1 MPSRNAR
8 RSSTHHSSIAPE
20 DVGSRSS
27 IAPGFPDDAKY
38 TLASSLL
45 ATMMREVIIDHALM
59 AHKSITKLKR
69 SQGRLQGGCS
79 VCKTTCQSSTLENN
93 QGTTKGESS
102 IKEEDENST
111 TTTNNESTNTTIQP
125 KGLEIY
131 HNNPLLSCI
140 ICSRQVSANRY
151 AQHLASCVGVGKG
164 GIARRKGKSN
174 GNSKVKTALENRKR
188 AGLLMSGA
196 STPIQQRSNSI
207 NDDGTGIASDDEFI
221 KRSKSNLS
229 NSFTKRSASP
239 AMMDNSADSKKLR
252 TEDGP
257 SRAHSLLGASALAAS
272 QPATGSPLN
281 PLRHS
286 KTITI
291 DSDEDEE
298 DDEDEEE
305 EEGAISMSQGQ
316 KSTNAPQSSSV
327 LSGEEGSDFAGDDS
341 GSDDDNESEDGS
353 YQERPKGHHRSETAS
368 LQSEPEDDF

>member
-1 MPSRNAR
+1 MPSKNAR
-8 RSSTHHSSIAPE
+8 RSSTHQSSIAPE
-20 DVGSRSS
+20 DGTPRSS
-27 IAPGFPDDAKY
+27 VAPGGIVDDAKY

-59 AHKSITKLKR
+59 AHKNIIRLRK
-69 SQGRLQGGCS
+69 SQGKLQGGCT
-79 VCKTTCQSSTLENN
+79 VCKTACQASPLDPAHIAKLTNGNGKEAHVKQEYEN
-93 QGTTKGESS
+93 GAS
-102 IKEEDENST
+102 
-111 TTTNNESTNTTIQP
+111 NEANAVQP

-164 GIARRKGKSN
+164 GIARRKGKST

-196 STPIQQRSNSI
+196 STPIHRATPVH
-207 NDDGTGIASDDEFI
+207 DDGASIASDDEFI

-229 NSFTKRSASP
+229 HSFTKRSASP
-239 AMMDNSADSKKLR
+239 SVSDSADLKKLR

-257 SRAHSLLGASALAAS
+257 SRAQSLLGASALAAS

-281 PLRHS
+281 PHRHT

-291 DSDEDEE
+291 DSDEDDE
-298 DDEDEEE
+298 DDD

-327 LSGEEGSDFAGDDS
+327 LSGEEGSEFGGDDS
-341 GSDDDNESEDGS
+341 GSEDDNESEDGS
-353 YQERPKGHHRSETAS
+353 YHERPKGHHRSETAS

>member
-8 RSSTHHSSIAPE
+8 RSSTHQSSIAPE
-20 DVGSRSS
+20 DGTSRSS
-27 IAPGFPDDAKY
+27 VAPGGMLDDAKY

-59 AHKSITKLKR
+59 AHKNIIRLRK
-69 SQGRLQGGCS
+69 SQGKMQGGCT
-79 VCKTTCQSSTLENN
+79 VCKTACQASPLDPAHTAKLTNGN
-93 QGTTKGESS
+93 A
-102 IKEEDENST
+102 KEAPVKQEEENST
-111 TTTNNESTNTTIQP
+111 SNEASNTVQP

-164 GIARRKGKSN
+164 GIARRKGKST

-196 STPIQQRSNSI
+196 STPLQRATPVH
-207 NDDGTGIASDDEFI
+207 DDGASVVSDDEFI

-229 NSFTKRSASP
+229 HSFTKRSASP
-239 AMMDNSADSKKLR
+239 SVTDSSDPKKLR

-257 SRAHSLLGASALAAS
+257 SRAQSLLGASALAAS

-281 PLRHS
+281 PLRNT

-291 DSDEDEE
+291 DSDEDE
-298 DDEDEEE
+298 DDED

-327 LSGEEGSDFAGDDS
+327 LSGEEGSEFAGDDS
-341 GSDDDNESEDGS
+341 GSEEDNESEDGS
-353 YQERPKGHHRSETAS
+353 YHERPKGHHRSETAS
-368 LQSEPEDDF
+368 IQSEPEDDF

>member
-8 RSSTHHSSIAPE
+8 RSSTHHSSVAPE
-20 DVGSRSS
+20 DGTSRSS
-27 IAPGFPDDAKY
+27 IAPIIDDAKY

-45 ATMMREVIIDHALM
+45 ATMMREIIIDHAMM
-59 AHKSITKLKR
+59 AHKNSIRLKK
-69 SQGRLQGGCS
+69 SQGRIQGGCT
-79 VCKTTCQSSTLENN
+79 VCKTACQASPMEIGHNAIAAKTLNGN
-93 QGTTKGESS
+93 ANKESS
-102 IKEEDENST
+102 IKREDESST
-111 TTTNNESTNTTIQP
+111 SNEITTTNTVQP

-151 AQHLASCVGVGKG
+151 AQHLAACVGVGKG

-196 STPIQQRSNSI
+196 STPLQRATPVH
-207 NDDGTGIASDDEFI
+207 DDGVIVSDDEFI

-229 NSFTKRSASP
+229 HSFTTKRSASP
-239 AMMDNSADSKKLR
+239 SVTDSTDPKKLR

-257 SRAHSLLGASALAAS
+257 SRAQSLLGASALAAS
-272 QPATGSPLN
+272 QPATGPPLN

-291 DSDEDEE
+291 DSDEDDE
-298 DDEDEEE
+298 DD

-327 LSGEEGSDFAGDDS
+327 LSGEEGSEFPGDDS
-341 GSDDDNESEDGS
+341 GSEDENESEDGS
-353 YQERPKGHHRSETAS
+353 YHERPKGHRSETAS
-368 LQSEPEDDF
+368 LQSEQEDDF

>member
-1 MPSRNAR
+1 M
-8 RSSTHHSSIAPE
+8 
-20 DVGSRSS
+20 SRSS
-27 IAPGFPDDAKY
+27 VAPGMDDAKY

-59 AHKSITKLKR
+59 AHKNIIRLKKA
-69 SQGRLQGGCS
+69 QGILPGGCP
-79 VCKTTCQSSTLENN
+79 VCKSTCQASPLESGHAARQSN
-93 QGTTKGESS
+93 GIPKEGSV
-102 IKEEDENST
+102 KEEEENA
-111 TTTNNESTNTTIQP
+111 STNETTATQP

-164 GIARRKGKSN
+164 GIARRKGKPT
-174 GNSKVKTALENRKR
+174 GNAKIKTALENRKR
-188 AGLLMSGA
+188 AGFLMSGA
-196 STPIQQRSNSI
+196 STPLQRATPIQ
-207 NDDGTGIASDDEFI
+207 DDGASVVSDDEFV

-229 NSFTKRSASP
+229 HSFTKRSTSP
-239 AMMDNSADSKKLR
+239 AVIENSDSKKLR

-257 SRAHSLLGASALAAS
+257 SRTQSLLGVSALASS
-272 QPATGSPLN
+272 QPTTGSPLN

-298 DDEDEEE
+298 EDE
-305 EEGAISMSQGQ
+305 EEGAISLSQDQ

-327 LSGEEGSDFAGDDS
+327 LSGEEGSEFAGDDS
-341 GSDDDNESEDGS
+341 GSDEDNESEDGS
-353 YQERPKGHHRSETAS
+353 YQEGGKRRRSETAS
-368 LQSEPEDDF
+368 LQSEAEDDF